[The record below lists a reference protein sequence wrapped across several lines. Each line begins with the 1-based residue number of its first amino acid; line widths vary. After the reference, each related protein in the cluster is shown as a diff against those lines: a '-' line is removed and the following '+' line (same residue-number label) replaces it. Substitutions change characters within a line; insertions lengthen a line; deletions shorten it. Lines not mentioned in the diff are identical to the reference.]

1 MHSFLKNNVFSIS
14 FGTSLS
20 KLAGCLRQVFIAAAF
35 GVGIT
40 YDAFNYAYI
49 IPGFLLIII
58 GGINGPLHNAV
69 VAVLT
74 PLNKKNGG
82 IVLTQVSIKLSVI
95 LIILAILIY
104 FNSSLILEL
113 LAPNLSYEAKSI
125 ASFQLRIL
133 TPCIPLSG
141 FIGLSFGALNS
152 RRKFFLSSISPAITS
167 VTTIVFI
174 LFLWILNQEN
184 SSSNSLTYTGL
195 LAFATLTGTLI
206 QFVVQLWE
214 INKIGLL
221 RLESNFQKFKD
232 EQRRIFKLIIPASIS
247 SGLSQINVFIDMFF
261 ASSFQGA
268 ASGLAYGN
276 FLIQAPLG
284 ILSNSLIL
292 PLLPKFSKLRSQENT
307 RGIQKKLISGI
318 EYCFLTTIFLTGF
331 FITFNN
337 QIVELVFQRGAFDYL
352 AALKVKNILIAYAVG
367 IPFYLYRDL
376 LVRTYYSI
384 EKTKFPFKLS
394 FAGIIFNVFFDW
406 FLIGAPIKNFGNLSP
421 YNFGVVGIILSSVIV
436 NFIVCILLSFN
447 LPNEGINLPNLDLL
461 RKIILMFL
469 ASFIDSTICFN
480 FFTIRNNFN
489 SNFREF
495 SLLIFGSLTFF
506 VVYFLLTKCLKVN
519 KFKIHQK
526 SSS

>member
-20 KLAGCLRQVFIAAAF
+20 KLAGCLRQIFIAAAF

-74 PLNKKNGG
+74 PLNKRNGG
-82 IVLTQVSIKLSVI
+82 VVLTQVSIKLSI
-95 LIILAILIY
+95 LLIGLAILIY
-104 FNSSLILEL
+104 FNSSLLIEL
-113 LAPNLSYEAKSI
+113 LAPNLSSEAKSI
-125 ASFQLRIL
+125 ASYQLKIL

-152 RRKFFLSSISPAITS
+152 QRKFFLSTISPAITS
-167 VTTIVFI
+167 ITIIFFI
-174 LFLWILNQEN
+174 LFSWIFNQEN
-184 SSSNSLTYTGL
+184 TSTNFFTYSGL
-195 LAFATLTGTLI
+195 LASATLTGTVI
-206 QFVVQLWE
+206 QFVVQIWE

-221 RLESNFQKFKD
+221 RFKLNFQSFKD
-232 EQRRIFKLIIPASIS
+232 EEKRIFNLIIPASIS

-284 ILSNSLIL
+284 ILSNALIL
-292 PLLPKFSKLRSQENT
+292 PLLPKFSQLKSDKDT
-307 RGIQKKLISGI
+307 RGIQKKIISGI

-337 QIVELVFQRGAFDYL
+337 QIVQLVFQRGAFDYL
-352 AALKVKNILIAYAVG
+352 ASLKVKNILITYAVG

-384 EKTKFPFKLS
+384 EKTKFPFRLS
-394 FAGIIFNVFFDW
+394 CAGIILNVFFDW
-406 FLIGAPIKNFGNLSP
+406 FLIGAPIINFGNLSP

-436 NFIVCILLSFN
+436 NFIVSVFLSLN
-447 LPNEGINLPNLDLL
+447 LENEDIHLPNLNLL
-461 RKIILMFL
+461 KKITLMSF
-469 ASFIDSTICFN
+469 ASLIDSFLCFTFLKTN
-480 FFTIRNNFN
+480 EKLN
-489 SNFREF
+489 SSFGAL

-506 VVYFLLTKCLKVN
+506 VIYFLITKCLKVN
-519 KFKIHQK
+519 SFEVYRK
-526 SSS
+526 

>member
-1 MHSFLKNNVFSIS
+1 MNLFFKNNVFSIS

-20 KLAGCLRQVFIAAAF
+20 KVVGCIRQIFIAAAF
-35 GVGIT
+35 GVGLT

-82 IVLTQVSIKLSVI
+82 IVLTKVSIRLTI
-95 LIILAILIY
+95 LLIFLAILIY
-104 FNSSLILEL
+104 LNSSLLINI

-125 ASFQLRIL
+125 ATYQLRIL

-152 RRKFFLSSISPAITS
+152 RGKFFLSSISPAITS
-167 VTTIVFI
+167 VITIFFI
-174 LFLWILNQEN
+174 LINWIFIQEN
-184 SSSNSLTYTGL
+184 TSSNFLIYTGL
-195 LAFATLTGTLI
+195 LAYATLTGTFI
-206 QFVVQLWE
+206 QFILQIWE

-221 RLESNFQKFKD
+221 KLDSTFQVFQN
-232 EQRRIFKLIIPASIS
+232 EERRIFKLIIPASIS

-292 PLLPKFSKLRSQENT
+292 PLLPEFSKLRNYKDN
-307 RGIQKKLISGI
+307 RGLQKKLISGI
-318 EYCFLTTIFLTGF
+318 EYCFLTTILLTGF
-331 FITFNN
+331 FIIFNN
-337 QIVELVFQRGAFDYL
+337 QIVQLFFQRGAFDY
-352 AALKVKNILIAYAVG
+352 AATLKVKNILIAYAVG
-367 IPFYLYRDL
+367 IPFYLFKDL

-384 EKTKFPFKLS
+384 EKTKFPFQLS
-394 FAGIIFNVFFDW
+394 FAGIVLNIFFDW
-406 FLIGAPIKNFGNLSP
+406 FFIGAPIKNVGNFSP
-421 YNFGVVGIILSSVIV
+421 YNFGVVGIILSSVMV
-436 NFIVCILLSFN
+436 NIIVCILLSLN
-447 LPNEGINLPNLDLL
+447 LRNENIHLPNLDLM
-461 RKIILMFL
+461 RKIILMSL
-469 ASFIDSTICFN
+469 AVLIDSILCLNILQNTKSL
-480 FFTIRNNFN
+480 N
-489 SNFREF
+489 SN
-495 SLLIFGSLTFF
+495 SGNILILTFGSLIFF
-506 VVYFLLTKCLKVN
+506 IVYFLLTKCFRVN
-519 KFKIHQK
+519 KFKIYLK
-526 SSS
+526 I

>member
-35 GVGIT
+35 GVGVT

-74 PLNKKNGG
+74 PLNKREGG
-82 IVLTQVSIKLSVI
+82 IVLTRVSAKVSIFL
-95 LIILAILIY
+95 LGLATLTY
-104 FNSSLILEL
+104 LNSSFLIEL

-125 ASFQLRIL
+125 AAHQLRIL

-152 RRKFFLSSISPAITS
+152 RKKFFISSISPAITS
-167 VTTIVFI
+167 ITTIIFI
-174 LFLWILNQEN
+174 LFSWIFNQEN
-184 SSSNSLTYTGL
+184 TSSNLLTYTGL
-195 LAFATLTGTLI
+195 LASATLTGTFI
-206 QFVVQLWE
+206 QFVVQIWE

-221 RLESNFQKFKD
+221 RLRTTFQLFGNEEK
-232 EQRRIFKLIIPASIS
+232 RIFKLIFPASIS
-247 SGLSQINVFIDMFF
+247 SGLNQINVFIDMFF

-292 PLLPKFSKLRSQENT
+292 PLLPKFSTLRSYKDT
-307 RGIQKKLISGI
+307 RGLQNKLISGI

-331 FITFNN
+331 FVTFHN
-337 QIVELVFQRGAFDYL
+337 QIVQLVFQRGAFDYL
-352 AALKVKNILIAYAVG
+352 AALKVKNILLAYAFG

-384 EKTKFPFKLS
+384 EKTKLPFKLS
-394 FAGIIFNVFFDW
+394 LAGIIFNIFFDW
-406 FLIGAPIKNFGNLSP
+406 FLVGAPIKNFGNLSP

-436 NFIVCILLSFN
+436 NFIVCTFLSFN
-447 LPNEGINLPNLDLL
+447 LRNEDIHLPNLDLL
-461 RKIILMFL
+461 KKISLMSL
-469 ASFIDSTICFN
+469 AALIDSTFC
-480 FFTIRNNFN
+480 FTILKITKNFN
-489 SNFREF
+489 SNLEEF
-495 SLLIFGSLTFF
+495 LVLIFGSLTFF
-506 VVYFLLTKCLKVN
+506 VIYFLLTKYLKVN
-519 KFKIHQK
+519 NFKVYRKKI
-526 SSS
+526 